1 MEEPNFRAI
10 LATRGL
16 PVKTLVSVRNDPNK
30 EYAGKLGAFVGK
42 VLLPMADGCVFQTKE
57 AQEWFPE
64 RLQRKSKIIY
74 NAVKEDF
81 YQIERT
87 PVRGE
92 IVTCGRLVE
101 QKNHAL
107 LIDAFS
113 EVLKKYPFVTLKIY
127 GEGALRE
134 KLQHQIND
142 LGLEKKAFL
151 MGATSDVEKV
161 LQTADLFVLSSDY
174 EGMPNALME
183 AMAAGVPCISTDCPC
198 GGPRELF
205 GEDASDKLVPCND
218 SAQLA
223 EAICKVLETT
233 KDGMTEKRHAETFK
247 PDRVNQMWKD
257 YVHDIICLSR

>member
-1 MEEPNFRAI
+1 M
-10 LATRGL
+10 
-16 PVKTLVSVRNDPNK
+16 
-30 EYAGKLGAFVGK
+30 
-42 VLLPMADGCVFQTKE
+42 
-57 AQEWFPE
+57 
-64 RLQRKSKIIY
+64 
-74 NAVKEDF
+74 
-81 YQIERT
+81 
-87 PVRGE
+87 RGE
-92 IVTCGRLVE
+92 IVTCGRLTE
-101 QKNHAL
+101 QKNHRL
-107 LIDAFS
+107 LIDAFA
-113 EVLKKYPFVTLKIY
+113 EVQKIYPFATLKIY
-127 GEGALRE
+127 GEGVLRE
-134 KLQHQIND
+134 KLQNQIDSLN
-142 LGLEKKAFL
+142 LNEKVFL
-151 MGATSDVEKV
+151 MGATNDVAKA